1 MLGALRRSVA
11 KAADRH
17 PPGKTSDAN
26 LREAGRGCVVVC
38 PSAPGKC
45 LMAGILTLGG
55 LGLSLSVD
63 AFAAAV
69 GKGADGERR
78 NLGKALR
85 IGLVFGLAEAI
96 SPAIG
101 WLIGKAAATWIQP
114 IGDWVAFALL
124 VLVGGHMLWEAWRGS
139 HGEALPVEAQAARK
153 KAGTLRLMLTAVA
166 TSIDAMAVGISL
178 AVLDVSI
185 VSACVVI
192 GLVTTVIATIGVLAG
207 RKAGE
212 TLGPMAEVLGGLAL
226 IGIGAVILVQHLMR

>member
-1 MLGALRRSVA
+1 MRIRPARPTTPTS
-11 KAADRH
+11 AA
-17 PPGKTSDAN
+17 
-26 LREAGRGCVVVC
+26 AGRGCVVVC
-38 PSAPGKC
+38 ARPRECA
-45 LMAGILTLGG
+45 MTGILTLGG

-78 NLGKALR
+78 DLGKALR

-114 IGDWVAFALL
+114 VGDWVAFGLL
-124 VLVGGHMLWEAWRGS
+124 VVVGGHMLWEAWRAS
-139 HGEALPVEAQAARK
+139 HGEPLPAEIQAVVSKR
-153 KAGTLRLMLTAVA
+153 AGTLRLMLTAVA

-178 AVLDVSI
+178 AVLDIGI
-185 VSACVVI
+185 VSACIVI
-192 GLVTTVIATIGVLAG
+192 GLVTTAIATLGVLVG

-212 TLGPMAEVLGGLAL
+212 RLGPMAEIVGGLAL
-226 IGIGAVILVQHLMR
+226 IGIGVAILIQHLIR

>member
-1 MLGALRRSVA
+1 MV
-11 KAADRH
+11 
-17 PPGKTSDAN
+17 
-26 LREAGRGCVVVC
+26 
-38 PSAPGKC
+38 
-45 LMAGILTLGG
+45 GILTLGG

-69 GKGADGERR
+69 GKGADGKRR
-78 NLGKALR
+78 DLGRAFR

-114 IGDWVAFALL
+114 VGDWVAFGLL
-124 VLVGGHMLWEAWRGS
+124 VVVGGHMLWEAWRGS
-139 HGEALPVEAQAARK
+139 HGEPLPVEAQAAARR

-178 AVLDVSI
+178 AVLDIGI
-185 VSACVVI
+185 VSACIVI
-192 GLVTTVIATIGVLAG
+192 GLVTTLIATIGVLVG

-226 IGIGAVILVQHLMR
+226 IGIGVVILAQHLVA

>member
-1 MLGALRRSVA
+1 M
-11 KAADRH
+11 
-17 PPGKTSDAN
+17 T
-26 LREAGRGCVVVC
+26 
-38 PSAPGKC
+38 
-45 LMAGILTLGG
+45 GILTLGG

-78 NLGKALR
+78 DFGKALR

-114 IGDWVAFALL
+114 VGDWVAFGLL
-124 VLVGGHMLWEAWRGS
+124 VVVGGHMLWEAWRGS
-139 HGEALPVEAQAARK
+139 HGEPLPVEAEAAARR
-153 KAGTLRLMLTAVA
+153 KAGTLRLMLTAIA

-178 AVLDVSI
+178 AVLDIGI
-185 VSACVVI
+185 VSACIVI
-192 GLVTTVIATIGVLAG
+192 GLVTTMIATIGVLVG

-226 IGIGAVILVQHLMR
+226 IGIGAAILAQHLMR

>member
-45 LMAGILTLGG
+45 CMAGILTLGG

-69 GKGADGERR
+69 GKGAAGERR

-114 IGDWVAFALL
+114 VGDWVAFALL

-139 HGEALPVEAQAARK
+139 HGEALPVEAQTARK

>member
-1 MLGALRRSVA
+1 
-11 KAADRH
+11 
-17 PPGKTSDAN
+17 
-26 LREAGRGCVVVC
+26 
-38 PSAPGKC
+38 
-45 LMAGILTLGG
+45 MAGLLTLGG

-78 NLGKALR
+78 DVGKALR

-101 WLIGKAAATWIQP
+101 WLIGKAAAAWIQP
-114 IGDWVAFALL
+114 VGMWIAFGLL
-124 VLVGGHMLWEAWRGS
+124 VVVGAHMLWEAWRGS
-139 HGEALPVEAQAARK
+139 RGAPLPIEAQAAARK
-153 KAGTLRLMLTAVA
+153 QAGTVRLVLTAVA

-178 AVLDVSI
+178 AVLDIGI
-185 VSACVVI
+185 VSACIVI
-192 GLVTTVIATIGVLAG
+192 GLVTTIIATIGVLVG

-226 IGIGAVILVQHLMR
+226 IGIGAAILIEHLLR